1 MGVAPDQVLIQ
12 GEQNDQGNVW
22 VGADDWNIT
31 YNNQSDGESTKA
43 TAYPTAFPTSHPTE
57 AAYQDKCMNG
67 QTEVDYG
74 WHGAGAG
81 DNWCNLCKC
90 SRMTHSSDPANRA
103 ALHCQKKICQTKTD
117 FGQICSHTKCHF
129 VYNFEAQHRV
139 MMVSSH
145 HAEQNGKNHA
155 CAFNPRDNACECRCS
170 GALSTEHL
178 NMQKSSFTHTN
189 PAGVTGVITEVR
201 SGMMEHFDASA
212 DPICLDN
219 QRRKTGTP
227 VIRECL
233 DSVTKA
239 DSNTPSDTW

>member
-1 MGVAPDQVLIQ
+1 MG
-12 GEQNDQGNVW
+12 
-22 VGADDWNIT
+22 

-178 NMQKSSFTHTN
+178 NMQFFFHAHQPRRCDRGNHRGSFRN
-189 PAGVTGVITEVR
+189 DGAFRCQCRPDLPRQPAPQDGY
-201 SGMMEHFDASA
+201 
-212 DPICLDN
+212 
-219 QRRKTGTP
+219 
-227 VIRECL
+227 
-233 DSVTKA
+233 
-239 DSNTPSDTW
+239 PSHS